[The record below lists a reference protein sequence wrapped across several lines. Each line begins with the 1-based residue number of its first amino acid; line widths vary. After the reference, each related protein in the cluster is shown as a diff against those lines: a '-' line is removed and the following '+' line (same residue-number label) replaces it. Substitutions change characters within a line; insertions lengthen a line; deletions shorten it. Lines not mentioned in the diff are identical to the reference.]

1 VPEALVSRQV
11 RGFETIVPVASGA
24 AEPRDR
30 FHSLVKPLLFGL
42 ACVLAMLAFVYFG
55 GEVMEGDTRSFDNRL
70 LHLAQAARSDRP
82 WLVGV
87 LQDLSA
93 LGSTTVLTLFTVVA
107 VGYLTMV
114 SSRSTGLLVAASTI
128 SAALVVAIS
137 KAAFARARP
146 EAALAELVVP
156 GLSFPSGHASISA
169 VVFLTVG
176 ALVAST
182 RSRTSERTYVLGAAA
197 LMTLL
202 VGASRVALGVH
213 WATDVVGGWALGAVW
228 ASAWLLVARWLAQK
242 R

>member
-1 VPEALVSRQV
+1 MPEALVSRQV

-70 LHLAQAARSDRP
+70 LIAQAARSDRP

>member
-1 VPEALVSRQV
+1 M
-11 RGFETIVPVASGA
+11 
-24 AEPRDR
+24 
-30 FHSLVKPLLFGL
+30 LFGL

-70 LHLAQAARSDRP
+70 LIAQAARSDRP

-169 VVFLTVG
+169 VVFPTVG

-213 WATDVVGGWALGAVW
+213 WATDVVGGWPLGAVW